1 MALANFLV
9 TLLTFIAIYS
19 LFGIGLNVKFGFT
32 GLIDFGHVA
41 YFMVGAYVTVV
52 LTMPPGGGSTY
63 GGLGGLGL
71 PLFFGGLF
79 PGGEFVGWFLGVLA
93 GMVAAAVVS
102 LLVGVPTLR
111 LREDYLAITALGIA
125 TILNA
130 AFNNEEWLFNGPY
143 GVRSVHRPLA
153 DAFPV
158 GFGSFRVN
166 AVVLGG
172 LSVLALAYAGYRTF
186 GVLRGVGPR
195 SGLLVSGAVAAL
207 VAGFFAVSRVEAV
220 AVVAGLVL
228 FAVAVAVGRRA
239 LSAGDRVE
247 PLLALAVVEV
257 FLLWYV
263 VQPLLTGSVSDVVRN
278 VLWLFAPDAGPA
290 GGLDYNRFLLLL
302 SGSFLA
308 AGYLWVQRTV
318 KSPYGRVLRSVRE
331 DEDVPQALGK
341 PTFRYKT
348 QALMFG
354 SGLAGAAGSLWAVKI
369 GFIDPSQF
377 GPLVTFYAFTAVII
391 GGTANNRG
399 VVLGTAIYW
408 IINSGT
414 RFLDDAVPS
423 EYSVQVA
430 AARLM
435 LIGGVLVV
443 ILYYRREGILGE
455 QSYEIGPSSGAA
467 SDTEGVNAD
476 D

>member
-130 AFNNEEWLFNGPY
+130 VFNNEEWLFNGPY

-166 AVVLGG
+166 MAVLGG
-172 LSVLALAYAGYRTF
+172 LSVLVLAYAGYRTF

-220 AVVAGLVL
+220 AVVVGLVL
-228 FAVAVAVGRRA
+228 FAVAVAAGRRA

-257 FLLWYV
+257 FLLWYI
-263 VQPLLTGSVSDVVRN
+263 VQPLLTGSVFDVVRN

-302 SGSFLA
+302 SSSFLA
-308 AGYLWVQRTV
+308 VGYLWVQRTV
-318 KSPYGRVLRSVRE
+318 EGPYGRVLRSVRE

-369 GFIDPSQF
+369 AFIDPSQF

-435 LIGGVLVV
+435 LIGGVLIV

-455 QSYEIGPSSGAA
+455 QSYEIGLSSGAA